1 MSEPLRIGRVTLGGR
16 PRLVAAG
23 GDAEVGALLAADGAD
38 LVELRA
44 DLFDDPRTDT
54 VMAALGRLRR
64 GTRPIIL
71 TVRHASEGGRALP
84 EPERQSLYE
93 AGLQLADAIDV
104 EIASAESM
112 ASLVRRARD
121 TGRLVILSAHFTQD
135 TPPIGTLLGLVAR
148 AESLGAH
155 VTKLVTTAVSRSCV
169 RRLLEATLAAEPRPV
184 ATFAMGRLGVGS
196 RVAFGMAGSLL
207 TYGAVGRPTAPGQL
221 DVAELR
227 ALLERLYPD

>member
-1 MSEPLRIGRVTLGGR
+1 MSEALRIGRVTLGGR

-23 GDAEVGALLAADGAD
+23 GDAEVPALLAADGAD

-44 DLFDDPRTDT
+44 DLFDDPRTGT
-54 VMAALGRLRR
+54 VTAALERLRG

-71 TVRHASEGGRALP
+71 TVRHASEGGRP
-84 EPERQSLYE
+84 MGEPERQALYE
-93 AGLQLADAIDV
+93 AGLPHADAIDV

-112 ASLVRRARD
+112 ATLVRRARD
-121 TGRLVILSAHFTQD
+121 TGRLVILSAHFTEG

-148 AESLGAH
+148 AEALGAQ
-155 VTKLVTTAVSRSCV
+155 VTKLVTTATSLGDV

-184 ATFAMGRLGVGS
+184 ASFAMGPLGVGS

-207 TYGAVGRPTAPGQL
+207 TYGCVGRPTAPGQL
-221 DVAELR
+221 AVAELR
-227 ALLERLYPD
+227 ALLDRFYPN